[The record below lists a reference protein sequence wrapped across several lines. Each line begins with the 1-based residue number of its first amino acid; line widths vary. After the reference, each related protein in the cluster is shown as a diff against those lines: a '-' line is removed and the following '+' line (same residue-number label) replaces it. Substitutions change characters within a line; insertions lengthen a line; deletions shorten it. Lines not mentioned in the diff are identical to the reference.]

1 MAGKRRP
8 VTLRKKR
15 GAYVADIYRPDGR
28 RTSISFGAA
37 KGRTVSEI
45 HIAFSKWLDL
55 FREHPSK
62 VLSFDSPYDA
72 LDSMI
77 HPGSIQTIGQLVDNY
92 VKWAGQYLAPLR
104 DGRPHPDLSRIER
117 LRRFLKPYID
127 WKVADFGPDELRKA
141 QEAMVGHRYART
153 NHEEEPVPYTR
164 SGINQVINQ
173 AHKIWQWAVTHEIAT
188 DTQAKKLRE
197 VRSLRPG
204 RTPAKDKPKRPP
216 VTEDEFK
223 AVTDHLTDVVADML
237 RLIWITAMPP
247 GEVCRMR
254 PYDITR
260 DDPEC
265 WLYIPGRDVSRVGDH
280 KTAYRQ
286 RIRVI
291 PLTRK
296 AQKILEPRIAD
307 FDSREPIFN
316 PVEAVRE
323 MREQRFA
330 NRETPIWQGNRAYT
344 NRKADPVIRPG
355 KTYTINSL
363 YTAVRRACERAGV
376 DRFTPYDLRRTA
388 ATRVRAVLG
397 KEEAKLLLG
406 HVSTDTTELYLL
418 DEVKE
423 TIKAAKNMEYSKIGQ
438 GHVACEQVVR
448 TVL

>member
-77 HPGSIQTIGQLVDNY
+77 HPGSIQTVAQLVDNY
-92 VKWAGQYLAPLR
+92 VKWARQYLAPLR

-117 LRRFLKPYID
+117 LRRFLKPYLD
-127 WKVADFGPDELRKA
+127 WKVADFSPDELRKA
-141 QEAMVGHRYART
+141 QEAMVEYRYTRPS
-153 NHEEEPVPYTR
+153 HEDEPVPYTR

-188 DTQAKKLRE
+188 DTQARKLRE
-197 VRSLRPG
+197 VRSLRPV
-204 RTPAKDKPKRPP
+204 RTLAKDKPKRTA
-216 VTEDEFK
+216 VTEDEFST
-223 AVTDHLTDVVADML
+223 VTKHLTRVVADML
-237 RLIWITAMPP
+237 RLIWITALRP
-247 GEVCRMR
+247 GEVTRMR

-260 DDPEC
+260 EDEDC
-265 WLYIPGRDVSRVGDH
+265 WLYIPGRDASRVGNH

-296 AQKILEPRIAD
+296 AQEILTPRITD
-307 FDSREPIFN
+307 FDSKEPIFN

-323 MREQRFA
+323 MRERRFA
-330 NRETPIWQGNRAYT
+330 NRETPITQGNRADT
-344 NRKADPVIRPG
+344 NRKVDPMIKPG
-355 KTYTINSL
+355 QTYTINSR

-376 DRFTPYDLRRTA
+376 ERFTPYDLRRTA
-388 ATRVRAVLG
+388 ATRVRAALG
-397 KEEAKLLLG
+397 KEEAKRLLG
-406 HVSTDTTELYLL
+406 HVSTDTTEIYLL

-423 TIKAAKNMEYSKIGQ
+423 TVK
-438 GHVACEQVVR
+438 VAR
-448 TVL
+448 RMDAMP